1 MQIYQ
6 TNYQKEIAELYPTK
20 LDFETIAHQRGL
32 IKTQEENFNFYRTI
46 MGDEGETTVIDYLQ
60 TYGKK
65 HWIVLKNFWQNY
77 SGRFETDIILFT
89 RHKGY
94 AIEIKNYKGE
104 YSYNDGIIKINGRIR
119 SANPFHQARRA
130 YTNLENI
137 CLDHSYPTKFQ
148 GVVIFAGV
156 DNHVEIHSEMTDLEI
171 IPRTRLLTFIEKI
184 VKEEEQ
190 YTGEPLNIKKI
201 IHYLEKYE
209 TKNDYLPVPM
219 NQEKMSTVRKGISC
233 MNCQSYSVINKKH
246 KVVCKKCKNIEI
258 REEAVVRSICE
269 YGILNF
275 KSHLTMKGLL
285 DFFAGQLSRSYLTK
299 IIKKHF
305 EVVENGSHSYIINKK
320 FPFPTI
326 SKQFKF

>member
-20 LDFETIAHQRGL
+20 
-32 IKTQEENFNFYRTI
+32 
-46 MGDEGETTVIDYLQ
+46 IDYLQ

-65 HWIVLKNFWQNY
+65 HWIVLKKFWQNY

-89 RHKGY
+89 QYKGY
-94 AIEIKNYKGE
+94 VIEIKNYKGE

-148 GVVIFAGV
+148 GIVI
-156 DNHVEIHSEMTDLEI
+156 
-171 IPRTRLLTFIEKI
+171 
-184 VKEEEQ
+184 
-190 YTGEPLNIKKI
+190 
-201 IHYLEKYE
+201 
-209 TKNDYLPVPM
+209 
-219 NQEKMSTVRKGISC
+219 
-233 MNCQSYSVINKKH
+233 
-246 KVVCKKCKNIEI
+246 
-258 REEAVVRSICE
+258 
-269 YGILNF
+269 
-275 KSHLTMKGLL
+275 
-285 DFFAGQLSRSYLTK
+285 FAGQLSRSYLTK
-299 IIKKHF
+299 IIKKNF
-305 EVVENGSHSYIINKK
+305 EVIENGSHSYIINKK